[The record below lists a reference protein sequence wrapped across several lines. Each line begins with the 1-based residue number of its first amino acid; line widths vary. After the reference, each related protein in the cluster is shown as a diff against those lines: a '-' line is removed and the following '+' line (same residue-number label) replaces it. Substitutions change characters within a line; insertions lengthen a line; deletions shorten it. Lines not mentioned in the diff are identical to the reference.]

1 MEFTELAD
9 YHLPSG
15 RVTEWT
21 PSTEGDGECWA
32 VDDRPLTYVHEHH
45 VVRGLAYETRD
56 VDESSWLGGV
66 FEVHERYDERA
77 LARTLRSWMLRHEAL
92 RTTVATGVDT
102 TGAIS
107 MTRLT
112 NAGCVLDMRP
122 RVTGP
127 IDASAIH
134 DHLTGLFDSRIS
146 ALRWPHCLVAS
157 ITEVEGALPGDGFV
171 LVFAADHSVMDA
183 YSMLLSINEI
193 QRLYA
198 FELRGA
204 EHQLPQI
211 GSHIDFSVTDRLA
224 GGCLTADHVAV
235 RAWDRFL
242 GVGTGAFPAF
252 PLPVEAVSAPHVT
265 DCDIVARPQTGTS
278 SWLLSN
284 ETAAVVN
291 AHCRRLGFTLQSAVL
306 AALATTTRELTGLN
320 TLRFTMPV
328 HTRHESQYAESVGW
342 YVGII
347 PVEIDIT
354 RAQSFADCMSAA
366 AAAIAERKDL
376 SRYPYPRVAELL
388 ENRAVPRFVVSYLDV
403 RFVPGAHDWVRWRA
417 HTLRSAA
424 YSGDEV
430 YLWISRT
437 PEGLNISARYPATDV
452 ATTNVS
458 AFISGVGDQLAE
470 LTQEHRFHA
479 STPAPFSLTYSEDKF
494 PA

>member
-21 PSTEGDGECWA
+21 PSTEGDGECWT
-32 VDDRPLTYVHEHH
+32 VDNRPLTYVHEHH
-45 VVRGLAYETRD
+45 VVRGLAFKTRE

-66 FEVHERYDERA
+66 FEVHERYDEQA

-92 RTTVATGVDT
+92 RTTVATHVDT
-102 TGAIS
+102 TGTIT

-112 NAGCVLDMRP
+112 NTGCVLDMRP
-122 RVTGP
+122 RVAGL
-127 IDASAIH
+127 IDESAMH

-157 ITEVEGALPGDGFV
+157 ITEIEGAIPEDGFV

-183 YSMLLSINEI
+183 YSMLLSINEL

-198 FELRGA
+198 SEITGS
-204 EHQLPQI
+204 EHQLSQI

-224 GGCLTADHVAV
+224 GGCLTTDHHAV
-235 RAWDRFL
+235 RAWEHFL
-242 GVGTGAFPAF
+242 GDDTGAFPSF
-252 PLPVEAVSAPHVT
+252 PLPVEAAGTPHVT
-265 DCDIVARPQTGTS
+265 DCDMAGRPQAGTS

-306 AALATTTRELTGLN
+306 AALATTSRDLTGRN

-354 RAQSFADCMSAA
+354 CADSFVDCMSAA
-366 AAAIAERKDL
+366 TMAIAERKGL

-388 ENRAVPRFVVSYLDV
+388 DNQAVPQFVVSYLDV
-403 RFVPGAHDWVRWRA
+403 RFVPGAQDWVRWRA

-424 YSGDEV
+424 YSGNEV

-452 ATTNVS
+452 ASTNVTT
-458 AFISGVGDQLAE
+458 FISALGDQLAE
-470 LTQEHRFHA
+470 LTHEHRFHA
-479 STPAPFSLTYSEDKF
+479 CTPTPFSLTYSEDKF

>member
-32 VDDRPLTYVHEHH
+32 VDNRPLTYVHEHH

-122 RVTGP
+122 RVAGP
-127 IDASAIH
+127 VDASAIH

-198 FELRGA
+198 FEVRGA

-252 PLPVEAVSAPHVT
+252 PLPVEAVGAPHVT
-265 DCDIVARPQTGTS
+265 DCDIADRPQAGTS

-306 AALATTTRELTGLN
+306 AALATTTRELTGMN
-320 TLRFTMPV
+320 NLRFTMPV

-354 RAQSFADCMSAA
+354 CAQSFADCMSAA

-452 ATTNVS
+452 ASTNVA
-458 AFISGVGDQLAE
+458 AFISGLGNQLAE

-479 STPAPFSLTYSEDKF
+479 LTPAPFSLTYSEDKF